1 MSEIKCYSVDVP
13 IDALW
18 SRQCM
23 MPDVEKMTLPTRCR
37 GFVGVNPDYRNDV
50 CHFLYDTPKHR
61 NKAYEK
67 IRKKMVAFLN
77 LRTALVDEK
86 YLQGR

>member
-13 IDALW
+13 MDALW
-18 SRQCM
+18 NRQCM
-23 MPDVEKMTLPTRCR
+23 MPDVEKMTLPTKCR
-37 GFVGVNPDYRNDV
+37 GFVGVNFDYRNDV
-50 CHFLYDTPKHR
+50 YHFLYDTPKHR

-67 IRKKMVAFLN
+67 IGKKMVAFLN

>member
-13 IDALW
+13 MDALW
-18 SRQCM
+18 GRQCM
-23 MPDVEKMTLPTRCR
+23 MPDVEKMTLPTKCR
-37 GFVGVNPDYRNDV
+37 DFVGVNFDYRNDV
-50 CHFLYDTPKHR
+50 YHFLYDTPKHR

-67 IRKKMVAFLN
+67 IGKKMVAFLN

-86 YLQGR
+86 YLRGR